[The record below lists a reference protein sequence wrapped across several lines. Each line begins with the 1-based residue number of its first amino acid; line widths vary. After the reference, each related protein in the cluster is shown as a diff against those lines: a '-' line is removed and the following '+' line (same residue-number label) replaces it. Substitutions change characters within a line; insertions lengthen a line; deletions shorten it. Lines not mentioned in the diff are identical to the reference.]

1 MAFEKIIAAYQAF
14 PAQFQTLVLSTVGAD
29 GAPHA
34 SYAPFVIDSDKQI
47 YIYVSGLAA
56 HTGNLKRSGQ
66 ASVLFIEDES
76 STEQSFARRRLTY
89 QCRAAVL
96 GRGSVQWNAIATQ
109 FETRFGDI
117 IGMLKG
123 LADFE
128 IFQLAP
134 RSGRFVL
141 GFGAAYQVSPDDL
154 DQLEPIKGR

>member
-1 MAFEKIIAAYQAF
+1 MAFDQIIAAYQVF
-14 PAQFQTLVLSTVGAD
+14 PAQFQTLILSTVDAD

-34 SYAPFVIDSDKQI
+34 SYAPFVMGSDKQI

-76 STEQSFARRRLTY
+76 KTEQSFARRRLTY
-89 QCRAAVL
+89 QCGAAVL
-96 GRGSVQWNAIATQ
+96 ARESARWDAIASQ
-109 FETRFGDI
+109 FERRFGDI
-117 IGMLKG
+117 IDILKG

-141 GFGAAYQVSPDDL
+141 GFGAVYQVSPDDL
-154 DQLEPIKGR
+154 DQLVPIKGR